1 MSALRLCR
9 VGVGAAGVGLPPP
22 PARFGHV
29 RRAGAGDGSSMPF
42 VCFRRRTSDGGP
54 GQRISENPSLRR
66 CQLGGSTSASVVRDV
81 TPSFRK
87 TFRRWYSTVLVVVPL
102 PRPVEDR
109 THGAIRVTQSED
121 RSAPGIAAGRPRN
134 VAHGTALDLDGRSSR
149 STGWRV
155 DSSCHRQRGGDGPYH
170 ALERAGRGRTPSPRP
185 SGRRPTS
192 AVRTRT
198 RRRARR
204 PGRRSRRLEDGV
216 RCDRRSWE
224 GRCTRRRRRQDM
236 SRPSR
241 IVREMSASWSICS
254 RVRRSRNRCRT
265 CRRCGGAAASSAA
278 RPSGVM
284 AT

>member
-1 MSALRLCR
+1 
-9 VGVGAAGVGLPPP
+9 
-22 PARFGHV
+22 
-29 RRAGAGDGSSMPF
+29 MPF

-54 GQRISENPSLRR
+54 GHRISENPSLRR

-109 THGAIRVTQSED
+109 TRGAIRVTQSKD
-121 RSAPGIAAGRPRN
+121 RSRAGDSSGAATERCTWDSSGPRWAVVALDGVARRQLVPSTARRGRAVPRPGAGRQGPH
-134 VAHGTALDLDGRSSR
+134 AIAEAL
-149 STGWRV
+149 
-155 DSSCHRQRGGDGPYH
+155 GPE
-170 ALERAGRGRTPSPRP
+170 AD
-185 SGRRPTS
+185 
-192 AVRTRT
+192 VRDPDPRT

-254 RVRRSRNRCRT
+254 WVRRSRNRCRT
-265 CRRCGGAAASSAA
+265 CRRCGGAAASSVA